1 MALGHAGDEQD
12 GFARTLRLRQATFPS
27 AVPGDL
33 PVLTR
38 VFLRWSQGNGPK
50 EYDRD
55 Q

>member
-12 GFARTLRLRQATFPS
+12 GFARALRLRQATLPS
-27 AVPGDL
+27 SVPGDL
-33 PVLTR
+33 PVLNR
-38 VFLRWSQGNGPK
+38 VFLRRCQGYGPK